1 MGISWCRISPYRF
14 FDISHALDL
23 RRYKGVEPLGKV
35 GHLSTL
41 WVPGSVG
48 SCVGLESRMWEKKK
62 RGRFMYVCVC
72 MERHGALFSMAK
84 NKRVLLRL
92 SHPYKWSYGPLLITG
107 DGYTKTHMGPHMF
120 KDLTHEMEGQPR
132 QKKRL
137 VGF

>member
-1 MGISWCRISPYRF
+1 MCMYGETWGPF
-14 FDISHALDL
+14 F
-23 RRYKGVEPLGKV
+23 
-35 GHLSTL
+35 
-41 WVPGSVG
+41 
-48 SCVGLESRMWEKKK
+48 
-62 RGRFMYVCVC
+62 
-72 MERHGALFSMAK
+72 MAK

-92 SHPYKWSYGPLLITG
+92 SQPYKWSYGPLLITG

>member
-48 SCVGLESRMWEKKK
+48 SCVGLESRMWEKKNVV
-62 RGRFMYVCVC
+62 GSCMYVYAW
-72 MERHGALFSMAK
+72 R
-84 NKRVLLRL
+84 
-92 SHPYKWSYGPLLITG
+92 
-107 DGYTKTHMGPHMF
+107 DMGPF
-120 KDLTHEMEGQPR
+120 FPWPKI
-132 QKKRL
+132 K
-137 VGF
+137 GFY